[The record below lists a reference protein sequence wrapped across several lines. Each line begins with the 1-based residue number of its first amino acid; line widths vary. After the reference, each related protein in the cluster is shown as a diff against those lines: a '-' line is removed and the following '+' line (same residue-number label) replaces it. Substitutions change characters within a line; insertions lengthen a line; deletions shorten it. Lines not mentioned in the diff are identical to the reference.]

1 MSSLRV
7 FASLR
12 FGDGAFTSRRGRPS
26 EGGSRMTFAVDNAMA
41 DGGTCRT
48 TRRI

>member
-12 FGDGAFTSRRGRPS
+12 FGDRAFTSRRGRPS
-26 EGGSRMTFAVDNAMA
+26 EGGSRAPFLVDNAKA
-41 DGGTCRT
+41 GGGTCRT